1 MSLENQTA
9 ILVQLTG
16 GLGNQLFGVAAGLG
30 VARRLGLPLALDVS
44 KFFSRGEIRSGGLD
58 PCELPFR
65 TVGQVSRN
73 GEQVE
78 FKVDGRRIATPVVEE
93 ASYRFDP
100 TVAERCANG
109 AHLVGYF
116 QSYKYFENV
125 ASEVRTLFR
134 RAPKHGSQ
142 GLVLK
147 QRIADTESVGI
158 HVRRGDYLKSPHFE
172 FHGLCGIHYYE
183 RAIEIMREKLP
194 NPTFFVFSDD
204 LDWCREN
211 IRGCDVI
218 FSEDGGSPNVDLD
231 LLAGCKHHITSNS
244 SFSWWGAWLGQ
255 TAQQSVI
262 APCPW
267 YTRIPLVPDKLP
279 PTWNLLHRA
288 TGEAWD
294 EWERRISATRVSVIV
309 PTHRRVAP
317 LTEAV
322 QSALGQ
328 SHQNL
333 DVTIVL
339 SAATAE
345 VKEEAS
351 RLQQVDSRVNVVL
364 ATSAGPSAARNTGAG
379 ASTGEW
385 IAFLDDDDVWFP
397 DKIRTQLTAAI
408 AFDAQAVS
416 CEHAFSGPGLERFKY
431 PPNNQTL
438 REALVVQNFFSGG
451 SAAIVSRGAFENAG
465 GFEESLRGFE
475 DQDLW
480 RRLSLHNPL
489 MIVAEPLLE
498 IRRLDESNS
507 FDSLMMLQS
516 QVQHLVKA
524 IRESPSDLNP
534 FVALAIRHV
543 DGQLKLLAK
552 DRGLVTDN
560 AEVGLRQALR
570 QLLGALV
577 RRAEALPAEAHRTCA
592 TGGAWLVAWWYGIV
606 GNGRRRRNRKVSG

>member
-30 VARRLGLPLALDVS
+30 VARRVGLPLALDVS
-44 KFFSRGEIRSGGLD
+44 RFSNKGEIRSGGLD
-58 PCELPFR
+58 PYELPFR

-73 GEQVE
+73 GDQVE
-78 FKVDGRRIATPVVEE
+78 FKVDGRRIVTPVVEE
-93 ASYRFDP
+93 RSYRFDP

-109 AHLVGYF
+109 ASLVGYF
-116 QSYKYFENV
+116 QSHKYFENV
-125 ASEVRTLFR
+125 ESEVRMLFR
-134 RAPKHGSQ
+134 RAPKHSLQ
-142 GLVLK
+142 GLALK
-147 QRIADTESVGI
+147 QRIAGAESVGI
-158 HVRRGDYLKSPHFE
+158 HVRRGDYLKSPHYE

-183 RAIEIMREKLP
+183 RAIEIMRERLP
-194 NPTFFVFSDD
+194 DPTFLVFSDD

-211 IRGCDVI
+211 IHGHDVI
-218 FSEDGGSPNVDLD
+218 FSEDGGSPNADLD
-231 LLAGCKHHITSNS
+231 LLADCKHHIISNS

-279 PTWNLLHRA
+279 PTWNLLHRT

-294 EWERRISATRVSVIV
+294 EWERRISGARVSVIV

-339 SAATAE
+339 SSAAAD

-351 RLQQVDSRVNVVL
+351 RLQQVDSRVNVVS
-364 ATSAGPSAARNTGAG
+364 AESAGPSAARNAG
-379 ASTGEW
+379 VAASTGEW

-416 CEHAFSGPGLERFKY
+416 CEHAFSGPGLERFRY

-451 SAAIVSRGAFENAG
+451 SAAIVSRRAFENAS
-465 GFEESLRGFE
+465 GFDETLRGFE

-480 RRLSLHNPL
+480 RRLSLRHPL

-516 QVQHLVKA
+516 QVQHLVKT
-524 IRESPSDLNP
+524 IRESPSDLDP

-543 DGQLKLLAK
+543 DGQLRLLAK
-552 DRGLVTDN
+552 DRGLVTDSN
-560 AEVGLRQALR
+560 EVGLRQALR
-570 QLLGALV
+570 QLLRALV
-577 RRAEALPAEAHRTCA
+577 RRAKTLPAGAHRTSA
-592 TGGAWLVAWWYGIV
+592 IGGARFAALWHGII
-606 GNGRRRRNRKVSG
+606 GSGGKGRNRRVSG